1 MRALAPSLVLA
12 VALGACSSVSNTG
25 VLGLDAS
32 TTDTPRPSDN
42 GASVDTA
49 PQPDVSPAIDVPP
62 ATDVPPT
69 TDVPLAMD
77 VPPTIDVPPALDA
90 PSPADV
96 STATDAGSIL
106 PPRDAGPLPLDG
118 GSLGDPA
125 WVSLD
130 VRVGGTCPALT
141 ACGGAIQGA
150 WDVSGG
156 CVEVPLPS
164 QLSLCPGARVTRSSG
179 RARGR
184 VVFGP
189 VIARRASQW
198 EVETE
203 LFIPQLCATVVG
215 GCAVIEGYVRPLFP
229 DSRCVTEGS
238 GDCRC
243 AARQSGT
250 IDDGDAYT
258 TTSTQIVSTSSGK
271 RWDYCV
277 EGDRI
282 RYNDASPGGVREP
295 GPIELTR
302 RSP

>member
-25 VLGLDAS
+25 VLSLDAS
-32 TTDTPRPSDN
+32 TTDTPSPSDN

-49 PQPDVSPAIDVPP
+49 SQPDVPPTADVPVPVDVPP
-62 ATDVPPT
+62 A
-69 TDVPLAMD
+69 
-77 VPPTIDVPPALDA
+77 IDA

-96 STATDAGSIL
+96 STATDSGSIL
-106 PPRDAGPLPLDG
+106 PPRDAGPLPVDG

-125 WVSLD
+125 WGSLD

-184 VVFGP
+184 VIFGP

>member
-1 MRALAPSLVLA
+1 MRALAPSVLLA
-12 VALGACSSVSNTG
+12 VALCACSSVSTG

-32 TTDTPRPSDN
+32 TTDN
-42 GASVDTA
+42 ASATDSA
-49 PQPDVSPAIDVPP
+49 SQPDVPTPDVSTTTDVPP
-62 ATDVPPT
+62 AMDVPPAV
-69 TDVPLAMD
+69 DVPPAMD
-77 VPPTIDVPPALDA
+77 VPPTVDVPPAVDA

-96 STATDAGSIL
+96 STATDSGSIL
-106 PPRDAGPLPLDG
+106 PPRDAGPLPVDG
-118 GSLGDPA
+118 GALGDPA

-130 VRVGGTCPALT
+130 VRVGGTCPPLT

-203 LFIPQLCATVVG
+203 LFIPALCATVVG

-250 IDDGDAYT
+250 INDGDAYT

-282 RYNDASPGGVREP
+282 RYNDASPSGVREP